1 MPQPNRHKESLLT
14 HAEAMRLWHYD
25 SATGRLYN
33 RVWRLGHAPGAVAAL
48 EHHGE
53 FARTE

>member
-14 HAEAMRLWHYD
+14 HAEAMRLWYYD
-25 SATGRLYN
+25 SA
-33 RVWRLGHAPGAVAAL
+33 WRF
-48 EHHGE
+48 HGE

>member
-14 HAEAMRLWHYD
+14 HAEAMRLWHY
-25 SATGRLYN
+25 
-33 RVWRLGHAPGAVAAL
+33 
-48 EHHGE
+48 GE